1 MTLASPQRY
10 VPGGVPRDSQPIP
23 RIVLQIFV
31 PPARRVAVTAIALLA
46 IGGCRDAPTMP
57 EAVQQIAGGEAWMAI
72 PEPASLPSLDDL
84 IPYVTDRSRA
94 TPLLPRLHALTAAA
108 REARVDGRLE
118 QAADL
123 DREAVHLAVAS
134 MERSPEPTL
143 LFESLHALGEWSDRV
158 ELGVDLSVYP
168 EIASSLRVVRRSSDA
183 ALDALER
190 GDTAVAVLSIM
201 QGAEAVR
208 AHSPTTVA
216 LRVLAR
222 AETRL
227 REFEGGVAPVDRAI
241 HLVRSARRELIAGD
255 PSRAL
260 RRALYALQLIDGR
273 QVSDTPITQ
282 VR

>member
-1 MTLASPQRY
+1 MPS
-10 VPGGVPRDSQPIP
+10 
-23 RIVLQIFV
+23 
-31 PPARRVAVTAIALLA
+31 ARRVAATAVALLA

-57 EAVQQIAGGEAWMAI
+57 EAVQQIAGGQAWMAI

-84 IPYVTDRSRA
+84 IPYVADRPD
-94 TPLLPRLHALTAAA
+94 TPPVLPRLRALTLAA

-118 QAADL
+118 RAADL
-123 DREAVHLAVAS
+123 DREALHLVVAS

-168 EIASSLRVVRRSSDA
+168 GIASSLRVVRRSSDA
-183 ALDALER
+183 ALEAMER
-190 GDTAVAVLSIM
+190 GDTAVAVLRIM

-208 AHSPTTVA
+208 AHSPETVA

-222 AETRL
+222 AEARL
-227 REFEGGVAPVDRAI
+227 RAYEGGAGPVERAI
-241 HLVRSARRELIAGD
+241 HLVRSARRELVAGD

-273 QVSDTPITQ
+273 QMVDNRVP
-282 VR
+282 R